1 VIEFNGPWDEPG
13 EMEAKMRQWIA
24 NGIEVGWLIDPIE
37 KAVIIYR
44 PGDQPEHLAHP
55 TSVQGTG
62 PIAGFELVTSRI
74 WE

>member
-1 VIEFNGPWDEPG
+1 
-13 EMEAKMRQWIA
+13 MEQWIA
-24 NGIEVGWLIDPIE
+24 NGAEVAWLIDPIE
-37 KAVIIYR
+37 KAVTLYP

-62 PIAGFELVTSRI
+62 PIAGFELVMSRI